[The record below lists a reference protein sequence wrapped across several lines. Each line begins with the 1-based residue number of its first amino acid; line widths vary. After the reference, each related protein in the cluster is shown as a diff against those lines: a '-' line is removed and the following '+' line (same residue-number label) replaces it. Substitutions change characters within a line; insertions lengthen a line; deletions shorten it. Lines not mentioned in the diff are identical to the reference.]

1 MFKFINKIVF
11 TILFALIAVISF
23 RLNFYTH
30 LAADDFYCYF
40 LALENGPLD
49 MANILWGLYMN
60 WSGRVILHA
69 LSYIFF
75 CLGVNFFHAINAVG
89 YMLLLGLI
97 LFHGCYKN
105 FFSPAA
111 LIFANLALFF
121 CTPAFG
127 EDFLWLMGSCNY
139 MWGIIIVLAF
149 LIPFRIQ
156 IEKDSDIFKHK
167 KRFVTAMFVFGV
179 IAAATNENT
188 PVAILAMIL
197 VFMYLIRRKCGYVF
211 KWMWTALGGGILGAV
226 ILLFAPGNFRRLAV
240 ESGGLEV
247 DVVKNFFDI
256 TALYV
261 DPNFLLWPLVFAVIF
276 AFFSKGKCFESPF
289 LVYLAGLLVSMY
301 AMVGSPYYADRA
313 KLASLVLAL
322 IFALCFYGKIEFKFV
337 LPRIAIGLFA
347 ILSLWVSTVT
357 IGGAVKDVRDF
368 HKAEVAR
375 IEQIQREKNYAEVI
389 LEENKPNSKY
399 VACFKLVRITKDKN
413 AGINVYYAK
422 YYGAKA
428 VRVK

>member
-97 LFHGCYKN
+97 LFHGCYKK

-188 PVAILAMIL
+188 SVAILAMIL

-211 KWMWTALGGGILGAV
+211 KWMWTALGGGI
-226 ILLFAPGNFRRLAV
+226 
-240 ESGGLEV
+240 
-247 DVVKNFFDI
+247 
-256 TALYV
+256 
-261 DPNFLLWPLVFAVIF
+261 
-276 AFFSKGKCFESPF
+276 
-289 LVYLAGLLVSMY
+289 
-301 AMVGSPYYADRA
+301 
-313 KLASLVLAL
+313 
-322 IFALCFYGKIEFKFV
+322 
-337 LPRIAIGLFA
+337 
-347 ILSLWVSTVT
+347 
-357 IGGAVKDVRDF
+357 
-368 HKAEVAR
+368 
-375 IEQIQREKNYAEVI
+375 
-389 LEENKPNSKY
+389 
-399 VACFKLVRITKDKN
+399 
-413 AGINVYYAK
+413 
-422 YYGAKA
+422 
-428 VRVK
+428 